1 MREPAPSLSVSMD
14 RFAYGDTVLFRD
26 FRMRLEAGRC
36 TVLLGP
42 SGCGKT
48 TLLRLIAGALPG
60 ASVRA
65 ADDAPLPGRIAF
77 MAQQDLLLPWL
88 TARDNVMLGYRLRG
102 IPRRQRSA
110 LARQAETIL
119 ALVGLAGQGNA
130 RPAQLSGGMRQR
142 VALARTLM
150 EDRPIVLM
158 DEPFSALDAITRYRL
173 QELAAEL
180 LAERTALLV
189 THDPLEALRLG
200 HAVYV
205 ISGEPARLGP
215 VTVPL
220 GAPPRDPTAA
230 RLLRLQAELIRELA
244 GSPAA
249 VAQ

>member
-1 MREPAPSLSVSMD
+1 VTID
-14 RFAYGDTVLFRD
+14 RFAYGCAVLFQD
-26 FRMRLEAGRC
+26 FQMRLDAGQC
-36 TVLLGP
+36 TVLLGR

-48 TLLRLIAGALPG
+48 TLLRLIAGVLPG

-65 ADDAPLPGRIAF
+65 DDDAPLSGRIAF
-77 MAQQDLLLPWL
+77 MAQQDMLLPWL
-88 TARDNVMLGYRLRG
+88 TVRDNVILGYRLRG
-102 IPRRQRSA
+102 VPRRLRSA

-119 ALVGLAGQGNA
+119 AQVGLAGQGNA

-180 LAERTALLV
+180 LADRTALLV

-205 ISGEPARLGP
+205 ISSEPAELGR
-215 VTVPL
+215 VTVPP
-220 GAPPRDPTAA
+220 GAPPRDATAA
-230 RLLRLQAELIRELA
+230 RLLQLQARLTRELA

-249 VAQ
+249 AAQ